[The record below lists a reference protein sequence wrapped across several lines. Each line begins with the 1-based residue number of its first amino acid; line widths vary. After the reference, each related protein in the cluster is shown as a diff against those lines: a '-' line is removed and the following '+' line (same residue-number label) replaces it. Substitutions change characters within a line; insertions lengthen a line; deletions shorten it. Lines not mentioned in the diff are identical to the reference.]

1 MEVEKVMNL
10 VPKDQ
15 MTELFTAAQS
25 RQTATTA
32 EDDIQLKAVAFA
44 INSAA
49 NTGQLRVIFQEPL
62 REAVKEQL
70 EGSGYT
76 IQYISAAKEEQQ
88 ALISWKGDDVKK
100 SQNNDK

>member
-1 MEVEKVMNL
+1 MNL
-10 VPKDQ
+10 IPKDQ

-49 NTGQLRVIFQEPL
+49 NTGQFRVIFQEPL
-62 REAVKEQL
+62 REAVKDQL
-70 EGSGYT
+70 EGSGYV
-76 IQYISAAKEEQQ
+76 IQYISAAKENQQ
-88 ALISWKGDDVKK
+88 ALISWKADEEKK
-100 SQNNDK
+100 TQNTNT